1 MIIWRDPQKHRKSRP
16 ENHAFVLLNYL
27 AWRWSRFTTEIT
39 LLNLLLLFF
48 FAFSLLRT
56 KRLIPVHQCTMHT
69 GSFAHLFFQKMK
81 YTLKSLKK
89 KQSFLMEFELKN
101 SRPNTTNFNSLSIFT
116 SLVTKN
122 ILRGWNNGRVKQI
135 VSRNPSV
142 PWYLILFPIYQ
153 SESRSLKWLMNIA

>member
-69 GSFAHLFFQKMK
+69 GSFAHLFFQNSEEVEKNSHFWWNLSFI
-81 YTLKSLKK
+81 TLW
-89 KQSFLMEFELKN
+89 MKN
-101 SRPNTTNFNSLSIFT
+101 SRPNQQ
-116 SLVTKN
+116 
-122 ILRGWNNGRVKQI
+122 ILISWAFSHI
-135 VSRNPSV
+135 
-142 PWYLILFPIYQ
+142 W
-153 SESRSLKWLMNIA
+153 SLKTSSGDGIMVEWKKLWAEILVCHGT